1 MGCSGAVG
9 KDFKMGKIG
18 LRILDLI
25 KQKGMTQKE
34 FSIKT
39 GIPQST
45 ISDWRGKDL
54 NPNVDKI
61 MIICE
66 VLGISSQDLLS
77 AGTVTEPSSINY
89 IYIDKNSREFNII
102 TDYRNLTPDDR
113 LRLEGYLTALS
124 QKKCPPKPTRH

>member
-1 MGCSGAVG
+1 MAIQHIVG
-9 KDFKMGKIG
+9 KDFKLGKIG

-25 KQKGMTQKE
+25 KQNGMTQKE

-89 IYIDKNSREFNII
+89 I
-102 TDYRNLTPDDR
+102 
-113 LRLEGYLTALS
+113 
-124 QKKCPPKPTRH
+124 